1 MSNANLDRYY
11 IDIFNNTKL
20 LYDELMQK
28 CMVLYYNINIVEL
41 LKKEQQR
48 RIVPKFDDEENKD
61 IDTHI
66 KELVL
71 IMTSKVRQCE
81 DNIKKLK
88 SISFN
93 SKIDTGIKENMQ
105 ISLAEKLRTFTASF
119 RKNEEMYMKNYK
131 ELGGE
136 IIDDTNKS
144 SNKNTST
151 FLQMDED
158 VNILSKRDEEINTL
172 LNSINDLAC
181 IFKDLQMLVQH
192 QGTILDRI
200 DYNIETALD
209 NSKEAHKHL
218 VKANEHMK
226 GNCFRNITMVL
237 IILIFIE
244 SILLIFKFIP

>member
-1 MSNANLDRYY
+1 MY
-11 IDIFNNTKL
+11 F
-20 LYDELMQK
+20 
-28 CMVLYYNINIVEL
+28 LYYNSNIVEL

-48 RIVPKFDDEENKD
+48 RIVPKFDDEENKE

-105 ISLAEKLRTFTASF
+105 LSLAEKLRTFTASF

-131 ELGGE
+131 ELGGDT
-136 IIDDTNKS
+136 IDDTNKS
-144 SNKNTST
+144 SNKNTNT

-181 IFKDLQMLVQH
+181 IYK
-192 QGTILDRI
+192 
-200 DYNIETALD
+200 AL
-209 NSKEAHKHL
+209 
-218 VKANEHMK
+218 
-226 GNCFRNITMVL
+226 
-237 IILIFIE
+237 
-244 SILLIFKFIP
+244 

>member
-1 MSNANLDRYY
+1 
-11 IDIFNNTKL
+11 
-20 LYDELMQK
+20 
-28 CMVLYYNINIVEL
+28 
-41 LKKEQQR
+41 
-48 RIVPKFDDEENKD
+48 
-61 IDTHI
+61 
-66 KELVL
+66 
-71 IMTSKVRQCE
+71 MTSKVRQCE